1 MSLTDSERMDGTML
15 TSANDEDEEDDDD
28 QISLEKFDFNDLAE
42 NFQTKASTRVGQS
55 FRILSITWNMGGNS
69 VSIKDD

>member
-1 MSLTDSERMDGTML
+1 MSLTDTERMDGTML
-15 TSANDEDEEDDDD
+15 TSANDEDEDDDD

-42 NFQTKASTRVGQS
+42 NFQTNASTRVGQS
-55 FRILSITWNMGGNS
+55 FRILSITYNMGGNS

>member
-15 TSANDEDEEDDDD
+15 TSANDEEEDDDD

-42 NFQTKASTRVGQS
+42 NF
-55 FRILSITWNMGGNS
+55 
-69 VSIKDD
+69 